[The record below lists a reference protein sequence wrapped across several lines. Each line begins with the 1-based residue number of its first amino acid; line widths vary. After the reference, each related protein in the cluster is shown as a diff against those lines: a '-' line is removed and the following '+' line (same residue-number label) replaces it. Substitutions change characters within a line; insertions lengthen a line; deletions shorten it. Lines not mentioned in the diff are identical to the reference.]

1 MKANYKY
8 DKELGQPIK
17 EKLVLTKEEVS
28 KYLEAEWEEKRDEV
42 YSEVKN
48 DVANQILSVF
58 FTVLHNDFGF
68 GKKRLLKLK
77 DNVEAQF
84 LLMTVGIFGNP
95 YTPVDC
101 LNYLKKEFGIDLD
114 KEELFK

>member
-1 MKANYKY
+1 MKANYTR
-8 DKELGQPIK
+8 DKETGDIFK
-17 EKLVLTKEEVS
+17 KKMVLTKEDIS
-28 KYLEAEWEEKRDEV
+28 KYLEEEWESKRDEV
-42 YSEVKN
+42 YASVKN